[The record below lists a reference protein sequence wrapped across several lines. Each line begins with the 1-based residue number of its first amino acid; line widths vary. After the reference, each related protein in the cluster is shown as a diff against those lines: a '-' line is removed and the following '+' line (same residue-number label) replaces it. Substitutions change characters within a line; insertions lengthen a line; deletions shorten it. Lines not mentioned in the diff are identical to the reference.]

1 MFAQF
6 ENLVKFELNKINTNI
21 NSLKLNVES
30 EFTLI
35 NQKVSD
41 LDSKVEW
48 LKHNLKQPAV
58 VSRESE
64 WRTIIFS
71 KETP

>member
-6 ENLVKFELNKINTNI
+6 ENLLKFELNKINTNI
-21 NSLKLNVES
+21 NSLKSNVES

-41 LDSKVEW
+41 LDSKV
-48 LKHNLKQPAV
+48 
-58 VSRESE
+58 
-64 WRTIIFS
+64 
-71 KETP
+71 

>member
-6 ENLVKFELNKINTNI
+6 ENLLKFELNKINTNI
-21 NSLKLNVES
+21 NSLKSNVES

-41 LDSKVEW
+41 LDSNVKW
-48 LKHNLKQPAV
+48 LKQNLKQPAV
-58 VSRESE
+58 VSRETE
-64 WRTIIFS
+64 WRTIILS

>member
-6 ENLVKFELNKINTNI
+6 ENLLKSELNKINTNI
-21 NSLKLNVES
+21 NSLKSNVES

-41 LDSKVEW
+41 LDSNVKW
-48 LKHNLKQPAV
+48 LKQNLKQPAV
-58 VSRESE
+58 VSRETE
-64 WRTIIFS
+64 
-71 KETP
+71 